1 MSLKDALE
9 LPFFKEIQKLQPY
22 SDNLLSPC
30 LLVDH
35 PELFRKI
42 GSMIGVRSTD
52 GTLENMYKDVGKHL
66 DKLSKEWEEVSE
78 PVFEKD
84 FPDVAKKTREYKEK
98 KEKILAEHGGDIEQ
112 FYVSDEIE
120 K

>member
-1 MSLKDALE
+1 VLQ

-42 GSMIGVRSTD
+42 SSLAGVRSTD
-52 GTLENMYKDVGKHL
+52 GTLENMSGEVGKHL
-66 DKLSKEWEEVSE
+66 DELSKKWEEVSR

-84 FPDVAKKTREYKEK
+84 FPEVAEKTREYKEK
-98 KEKILAEHGGDIEQ
+98 KEKVITESNGAIEQ
-112 FYVSDEIE
+112 FYISDEIE